1 MSDFIRTHKRILYI
15 LGLVFLSALFV
26 VLGKKSI
33 KTDKIENRVYS
44 IHAHNDKET
53 DNIYYQKLVKLRHE
67 VSVITD
73 GEYELLDAENEKIY
87 TYLRKGENESLVV
100 AANFT
105 DEEIDYQVDEKVKAQ
120 ESSLL
125 ISNYGDAPDTFNNH
139 LTLKPYQVYVYMI
152 R

>member
-1 MSDFIRTHKRILYI
+1 M
-15 LGLVFLSALFV
+15 
-26 VLGKKSI
+26 
-33 KTDKIENRVYS
+33 
-44 IHAHNDKET
+44 
-53 DNIYYQKLVKLRHE
+53 
-67 VSVITD
+67 
-73 GEYELLDAENEKIY
+73 
-87 TYLRKGENESLVV
+87 VV

>member
-67 VSVITD
+67 IPVITD
-73 GEYELLDAENEKIY
+73 GEYELLDAENEKVY
-87 TYLRKGENESLVV
+87 TYLRKGENESLIV

-105 DEEIDYQVDEKVKAQ
+105 DEEIFWYIFFE
-120 ESSLL
+120 
-125 ISNYGDAPDTFNNH
+125 TF
-139 LTLKPYQVYVYMI
+139 L
-152 R
+152 

>member
-53 DNIYYQKLVKLRHE
+53 DNIYYQKLVKGDR
-67 VSVITD
+67 VSQTFTPDTKVDGVSFEFHRGQGSELSGRTYMTITD
-73 GEYELLDAENEKIY
+73 KKSGAVVYEDAYDNNAFPMD
-87 TYLRKGENESLVV
+87 TLVD
-100 AANFT
+100 FKL
-105 DEEIDYQVDEKVKAQ
+105 Y
-120 ESSLL
+120 
-125 ISNYGDAPDTFNNH
+125 DTN
-139 LTLKPYQVYVYMI
+139 LTVGH
-152 R
+152 